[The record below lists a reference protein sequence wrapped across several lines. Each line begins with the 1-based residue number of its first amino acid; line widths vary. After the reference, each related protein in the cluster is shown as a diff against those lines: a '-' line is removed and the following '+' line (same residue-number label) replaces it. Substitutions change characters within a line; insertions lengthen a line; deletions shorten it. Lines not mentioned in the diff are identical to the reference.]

1 MRTAAFPPGGVFV
14 NPTLDLVPLLVQLPN
29 LPTALGRGEVKA
41 LPLPQ
46 DGPCPLFSS
55 LGVGK
60 QNRC

>member
-14 NPTLDLVPLLVQLPN
+14 NSAFGLVPSLVQLPN
-29 LPTALGRGEVKA
+29 LPTAWGRGEVKA

-46 DGPCPLFSS
+46 DGPCPLFPS